1 MAYNCSGCNP
11 AYTWIPYDDNTCYS
25 ELTVSATPPSNPITL
40 VTKGS
45 TVYSDFGTQF
55 FRPGFNTNGTGTVQ
69 TTSLTQNIWRR
80 TQGGSVLNG
89 PLNRCALWT
98 TGDAP
103 FYTWL
108 GFSTCLSGLTTT
120 KTYYVGIGADN
131 NYRLVLDGTVILNT
145 IGGPLDNSVDAF
157 KWWHVY
163 PVEIGGGNH
172 TLELYG
178 ENNGSIA
185 GFGCEIYDNTL
196 EQLTGFTSVS
206 QLNIIFSSSGRTTAT
221 VVQDL
226 NGNQSSSGFTCPSG
240 YVYSTCSGFCVS
252 YQYCV
257 APTPTPTPTNTP
269 TNTNTPTQT
278 QTSTPT
284 NTTTPTNTRTPN
296 PTPSTTPIVCG
307 SGVTTGNYYYT
318 DCCGNF
324 TQGNQVGI
332 QVSIDYTKPSNG
344 VTKLFAATSV
354 NCVSPTPTVTP
365 TITPTNTATQTV
377 TPTSTTTPT
386 LTKTPT
392 QTPTNSLVVKPKNDC
407 EVFTLFDMGVT
418 CYPVR
423 MPSGPTSLDG
433 ILSLKVTGGTSP
445 YSFYWAGGQRSQ
457 TLSGVPAGA
466 YEVTVVDYYGD
477 YTANTICYLFN
488 PSPTPSPTTTVTPTI
503 TPSSTCPTLCM
514 TIVNT
519 TYGVMYQFVCNGMR
533 NGKTLWTNLTNSV
546 VRNIV
551 WFPTKN
557 RWEVVGSDYT
567 TPVTVPG
574 GGILASSN
582 TTSIPNSAW
591 AIIGGTTTYGVNV
604 TQGTCPVNIPLNVL
618 YTVTKAECNTNTNCN
633 GSVNVT
639 ALYGAPPYI
648 YSINNGGTF
657 QTSNMFNNLC
667 SGTYT
672 ILTQDSSGTTNNGTV
687 TVGANSSPVTYSL
700 SLSANTA
707 AAQVVNSNNYTSKTT
722 YLKVVVN
729 PPLPAGVSI
738 TFNLTTSS
746 IKTYNGPG
754 TGTIQDTFTI
764 TQGGVVKTPTVTQS
778 GSTTGTRPNCNPESQ
793 IVVNELDTYNL
804 TITNTTDVL
813 ITDTSVLTVT
823 NGQQGSQ
830 SNCLTNLTQQ
840 IYGQFV
846 DAKILGCTCCSVNA
860 DTTASLIN
868 ENTLTYIP
876 NSQPIT
882 SCATCQ
888 GVIQTGTGIFINNN
902 FINSGANCTGPGLGC
917 TNTFAYCD
925 SALNCMITDNGVVS
939 SLTCGVI
946 PQSGVKY
953 TRANFQV
960 PTSGLYN
967 ITADAYL
974 NNVKVGTG
982 SVSGNFL
989 TGTVPYIDI
998 TMFTPINIQIGSV
1011 FKIVYYTTPLTPTY
1025 NYYLADVYSCDG
1037 GTYQEPTVVA
1047 INTNNGTP
1055 ILNYYY
1061 TNSAESIPTVAY
1073 KITSLI
1079 QQPSQLSPVMN
1090 YTGYGSLNLACTIV
1104 S

>member
-25 ELTVSATPPSNPITL
+25 EVTASAIPPSNPIPL
-40 VTKGS
+40 LAKGS
-45 TVYSDFGTQF
+45 IVYSDFGTQF
-55 FRPGFNTNGTGTVQ
+55 FAPGFNTNGTGTVQ
-69 TTSLTQNIWRR
+69 TTSVTQNIWRR
-80 TQGGSVLNG
+80 TQGGSVING

-98 TGDAP
+98 TGNAP

-108 GFSTCLSGLTTT
+108 GFSACLTGVTTK

-131 NYRLVLDGTVILNT
+131 NYRLVLDGVVILNT
-145 IGGPLDNSVDAF
+145 IGGPLDNNVDAF

-206 QLNIIFSSSGRTTAT
+206 QLNTIFSSNGRTTAT
-221 VVQDL
+221 LVQEL
-226 NGNQSSSGFTCPSG
+226 NGDPTSSGYTCPSG

-257 APTPTPTPTNTP
+257 APTPTPTPTNTS
-269 TNTNTPTQT
+269 TPTT
-278 QTSTPT
+278 TPTLTSTPT
-284 NTTTPTNTRTPN
+284 TTPTITSTPTNTRTPD

-307 SGVTTGNYYYT
+307 IGVTTGNYYYT

-324 TQGNQVGI
+324 IQGNQVGI
-332 QVSIDYTKPSNG
+332 QVSFDYTKSSNG
-344 VTKLFAATSV
+344 VTKLYSATPVS
-354 NCVSPTPTVTP
+354 CPSPTPTVTP
-365 TITPTNTATQTV
+365 TLTPTQTATQTV

-392 QTPTNSLVVKPKNDC
+392 QTPSNSAVVKPKNDC

-418 CYPVR
+418 CYPIK

-433 ILSLKVTGGTSP
+433 ILSLKITGGTSP
-445 YSFYWAGGQRSQ
+445 YSYYWAGGQRSQ

-488 PSPTPSPTTTVTPTI
+488 PSQTPTPTTTVTPTI

-519 TYGVMYQFVCNGMR
+519 TYGVMYQFACNGMK
-533 NGKTLWTNLTNSV
+533 NGKTLWSNQTGSV

-557 RWEVVGSDYT
+557 RWEVVGSDYV
-567 TPVTVPG
+567 TPVTIPG
-574 GGILASSN
+574 GGIVASTN
-582 TTSIPNSAW
+582 TTLIPDSSW
-591 AIIGGTTTYGVNV
+591 AVIGGTTTYSVNV
-604 TQGTCPVNIPLNVL
+604 TQGTCPANIPLNVL

-639 ALYGAPPYI
+639 ALYGAPPYV

-700 SLSANTA
+700 SLSANTQ
-707 AAQVVNSNNYTSKTT
+707 AAQVINSDNYTSKTT
-722 YLKVVVN
+722 YLKIAVN

-754 TGTIQDTFTI
+754 TGTIQDDFVI

-778 GSTTGTRPNCNPESQ
+778 NTTTGTRPNCNPESQ
-793 IVVNELDTYNL
+793 VVVNEVDTYNF
-804 TITNTTDVL
+804 TINNTTDVL
-813 ITDTSVLTVT
+813 ITDTSILTVT

-830 SNCLTNLTQQ
+830 SNCLTELTQK

-846 DAKILGCTCCSVNA
+846 DAQINGCTCCSVNA

-868 ENTLTYIP
+868 ENTLTYVP
-876 NSQPIT
+876 N
-882 SCATCQ
+882 
-888 GVIQTGTGIFINNN
+888 
-902 FINSGANCTGPGLGC
+902 
-917 TNTFAYCD
+917 
-925 SALNCMITDNGVVS
+925 
-939 SLTCGVI
+939 
-946 PQSGVKY
+946 
-953 TRANFQV
+953 
-960 PTSGLYN
+960 
-967 ITADAYL
+967 
-974 NNVKVGTG
+974 
-982 SVSGNFL
+982 
-989 TGTVPYIDI
+989 ID
-998 TMFTPINIQIGSV
+998 T
-1011 FKIVYYTTPLTPTY
+1011 
-1025 NYYLADVYSCDG
+1025 
-1037 GTYQEPTVVA
+1037 
-1047 INTNNGTP
+1047 
-1055 ILNYYY
+1055 
-1061 TNSAESIPTVAY
+1061 
-1073 KITSLI
+1073 
-1079 QQPSQLSPVMN
+1079 
-1090 YTGYGSLNLACTIV
+1090 
-1104 S
+1104 

>member
-25 ELTVSATPPSNPITL
+25 ESTVSATPPSNPIPL
-40 VTKGS
+40 ISRGS

-55 FRPGFNTNGTGTVQ
+55 FAPGFNTNGTGTVQ
-69 TTSLTQNIWRR
+69 ATSFTQNIWRR
-80 TQGGSVLNG
+80 TQGGSVING

-98 TGDAP
+98 TGNAP

-108 GFSTCLSGLTTT
+108 GFSTCLTGVTTT

-131 NYRLVLDGTVILNT
+131 NYRLVLDGTVIVNT
-145 IGGPLDNSVDAF
+145 IGGPLDDSQDAF

-178 ENNGSIA
+178 ENNSSIA

-196 EQLTGFTSVS
+196 EDLTGFTSVS
-206 QLNIIFSSSGRTTAT
+206 QLNIIFSSSGQTTAT
-221 VVQDL
+221 VVEQL
-226 NGNQSSSGFTCPSG
+226 NGDPTSSGYTCPSG

-257 APTPTPTPTNTP
+257 APTPTSTPTNTP
-269 TNTNTPTQT
+269 TNTNTPTY
-278 QTSTPT
+278 
-284 NTTTPTNTRTPN
+284 TRTPN
-296 PTPSTTPIVCG
+296 PTPSTTPIVYG

-318 DCCGNF
+318 DSCGNF
-324 TQGNQVGI
+324 VQGNQVGL
-332 QVSIDYTKPSNG
+332 QVSFDYTKPSNG
-344 VTKLFAATSV
+344 ITKLYVATSV
-354 NCVSPTPTVTP
+354 DCPSPTPTVTP

-457 TLSGVPAGA
+457 TLAGVPAGA
-466 YEVTVVDYYGD
+466 YEVVVVDYYGD
-477 YTANTICYLFN
+477 YTATTICNLFN

-503 TPSSTCPTLCM
+503 TPSPTCPTLCM

-519 TYGVMYQFVCNGMR
+519 TYGVKYQFTCNGMR
-533 NGKTLWTNLTNSV
+533 NGKTLWTNQTGSV

-557 RWEVVGSDYT
+557 RWEVVGSDFT

-582 TTSIPNSAW
+582 TTLIPDSSW
-591 AIIGGTTTYGVNV
+591 AIIGGTTTYSVNV
-604 TQGTCPVNIPLNVL
+604 TQGTCPANIPLNVL
-618 YTVTKAECNTNTNCN
+618 YTVNNTECNTNINCN

-639 ALYGAPPYI
+639 ALYGAPPYT

-667 SGTYT
+667 QGTYT
-672 ILTQDSSGTTNNGTV
+672 ILTRDSSGTTQNGTV
-687 TVGANSSPVTYSL
+687 TVGVNSSPITYNV
-700 SLSANTA
+700 SLSANTQA
-707 AAQVVNSNNYTSKTT
+707 TEIISGPDYTSKTT
-722 YLKVVVN
+722 YLQVVVN

-738 TFNLTTSS
+738 SFNLATSS

-754 TGTIQDTFTI
+754 TGTIEDNFSI
-764 TQGGVVKTPTVTQS
+764 TQGGVTMAPTSTQS
-778 GSTTGTRPNCNPESQ
+778 STQENSRPFCSPETQ
-793 IVVNELDTYNL
+793 TVVSKVDTYSL
-804 TITNTTDVL
+804 TITNTQKVL
-813 ITDTSVLTVT
+813 ITDISVLTIT
-823 NGQQGSQ
+823 QGQQGAQ
-830 SNCLTNLTQQ
+830 SNCLTNLEQQ

-846 DAKILGCTCCSVNA
+846 NAQINGCTCCSVNA
-860 DTTASLIN
+860 DTTSSLIN
-868 ENTLTYIP
+868 EN
-876 NSQPIT
+876 S
-882 SCATCQ
+882 
-888 GVIQTGTGIFINNN
+888 
-902 FINSGANCTGPGLGC
+902 
-917 TNTFAYCD
+917 
-925 SALNCMITDNGVVS
+925 
-939 SLTCGVI
+939 
-946 PQSGVKY
+946 
-953 TRANFQV
+953 
-960 PTSGLYN
+960 
-967 ITADAYL
+967 
-974 NNVKVGTG
+974 
-982 SVSGNFL
+982 
-989 TGTVPYIDI
+989 
-998 TMFTPINIQIGSV
+998 
-1011 FKIVYYTTPLTPTY
+1011 
-1025 NYYLADVYSCDG
+1025 
-1037 GTYQEPTVVA
+1037 
-1047 INTNNGTP
+1047 
-1055 ILNYYY
+1055 LNYVPNEQ
-1061 TNSAESIPTVAY
+1061 T
-1073 KITSLI
+1073 
-1079 QQPSQLSPVMN
+1079 
-1090 YTGYGSLNLACTIV
+1090 
-1104 S
+1104 

>member
-1 MAYNCSGCNP
+1 
-11 AYTWIPYDDNTCYS
+11 
-25 ELTVSATPPSNPITL
+25 
-40 VTKGS
+40 
-45 TVYSDFGTQF
+45 
-55 FRPGFNTNGTGTVQ
+55 
-69 TTSLTQNIWRR
+69 
-80 TQGGSVLNG
+80 
-89 PLNRCALWT
+89 
-98 TGDAP
+98 
-103 FYTWL
+103 
-108 GFSTCLSGLTTT
+108 
-120 KTYYVGIGADN
+120 
-131 NYRLVLDGTVILNT
+131 
-145 IGGPLDNSVDAF
+145 
-157 KWWHVY
+157 
-163 PVEIGGGNH
+163 
-172 TLELYG
+172 
-178 ENNGSIA
+178 
-185 GFGCEIYDNTL
+185 
-196 EQLTGFTSVS
+196 
-206 QLNIIFSSSGRTTAT
+206 
-221 VVQDL
+221 
-226 NGNQSSSGFTCPSG
+226 
-240 YVYSTCSGFCVS
+240 
-252 YQYCV
+252 
-257 APTPTPTPTNTP
+257 
-269 TNTNTPTQT
+269 
-278 QTSTPT
+278 
-284 NTTTPTNTRTPN
+284 
-296 PTPSTTPIVCG
+296 
-307 SGVTTGNYYYT
+307 
-318 DCCGNF
+318 
-324 TQGNQVGI
+324 
-332 QVSIDYTKPSNG
+332 
-344 VTKLFAATSV
+344 
-354 NCVSPTPTVTP
+354 
-365 TITPTNTATQTV
+365 
-377 TPTSTTTPT
+377 
-386 LTKTPT
+386 
-392 QTPTNSLVVKPKNDC
+392 
-407 EVFTLFDMGVT
+407 
-418 CYPVR
+418 

-754 TGTIQDTFTI
+754 TGTIQDNFTI

-902 FINSGANCTGPGLGC
+902 LISGGANCTGPGLGC
-917 TNTFAYCD
+917 TNNFAYCD

-1061 TNSAESIPTVAY
+1061 TSSAESIPTVAY